1 MMPRTLAPG
10 LRPAP
15 ARMASGRIFL
25 KWKRRILRGHV
36 QSTSR
41 QKMKGTD
48 MKGEPAVILLV
59 EDDPAHA
66 EIVRRN
72 FINFRM
78 ANRLMHVADGQQA
91 LNYLFRRGEFQDLNQ
106 SPRPNLILLD
116 LRLPKVDGLEVL
128 KTIKADADLAGIPV
142 VVLTTSAAE
151 VDMAKAYGNHANS
164 YLVKPVDFPQ
174 FLKLMD
180 ALGYYWLVWNQFP
193 F

>member
-1 MMPRTLAPG
+1 MNA
-10 LRPAP
+10 
-15 ARMASGRIFL
+15 
-25 KWKRRILRGHV
+25 
-36 QSTSR
+36 
-41 QKMKGTD
+41 TD
-48 MKGEPAVILLV
+48 LKGEPAIILLV

-72 FINFRM
+72 FVNFRM
-78 ANRLMHVADGQQA
+78 ANRLLHVPDGQQA
-91 LNYLFRRGEFQDLNQ
+91 LDYLFHRAEFQDPNLA
-106 SPRPNLILLD
+106 PRPNLILLD